1 MVATRAECSLDSAV
15 LHGPR
20 NLICRMDE
28 LWLSS
33 TRQFALSR
41 VCRLSQCLPCGLE
54 RIREAGLVLDCLTGN
69 DNKRKEDQHD
79 AHTLEILGGS

>member
-1 MVATRAECSLDSAV
+1 MVVTRAECSRNSAV
-15 LHGPR
+15 LRGPR
-20 NLICRMDE
+20 NLICRLDE

-33 TRQFALSR
+33 TRQIALCR
-41 VCRLSQCLPCGLE
+41 VCRLSQCLLCGLE

-79 AHTLEILGGS
+79 SHTLEALD